1 MWTPSHSIPWNILI
15 WAFLS
20 TTVINL
26 PRIVKWPLTFFH
38 FCGSKHATVR
48 QRALLTR
55 LRQNGRPCAMM
66 LMLKI
71 FRTFWGG
78 NCSLVT
84 SLGSARSSGWSP
96 GGTCEVSFPQ
106 TVGIFLRAPDDEKR
120 GIGQCRS
127 IAEPP
132 FYCIISRNPR
142 WRSGAC
148 CRFFLSQTYRHSP
161 RWTSSP
167 ESPPCPS
174 ITLLN
179 ILGVWH
185 QCCATARRSSCFQ
198 ALRGGSPKPVSPPS
212 DRRCAICSHDPPQW
226 NASQQSS
233 NVVHV
238 SVELHRCGQTQTP
251 FVGPYSFD
259 KVHFVPSEL
268 CGDRWQGVWRCQL
281 PCVSEAVEDI
291 SGVDNAATRYAW
303 PVCFKPGSTW
313 QTDQQSRL
321 VLGNTASMK
330 QQQRWGNTLGG
341 AKDVAWMPHKTNKLC
356 TFMQSS
362 KWANNHTQTER
373 PCLNTWLS
381 PSTVL
386 TSTIV
391 WGGLQCRCICQSRL
405 RAPTHE
411 PDSRLSGAIYM
422 DELWRGNTVLQSH
435 MWNTHT
441 Q

>member
-148 CRFFLSQTYRHSP
+148 CRFFLSQTYRHFP

-212 DRRCAICSHDPPQW
+212 DGRCAICSHDPP
-226 NASQQSS
+226 
-233 NVVHV
+233 
-238 SVELHRCGQTQTP
+238 SVECEPAVVQRSAHVCGAP
-251 FVGPYSFD
+251 SLWSDSDPLLS
-259 KVHFVPSEL
+259 VPTHL
-268 CGDRWQGVWRCQL
+268 IKFTLFHQNCVVTGDRVFGDVSYPVSAKRLRIFQEWTTQQL
-281 PCVSEAVEDI
+281 GMRDPCVLNRDPL
-291 SGVDNAATRYAW
+291 DR
-303 PVCFKPGSTW
+303 
-313 QTDQQSRL
+313 R
-321 VLGNTASMK
+321 
-330 QQQRWGNTLGG
+330 
-341 AKDVAWMPHKTNKLC
+341 TNKVGWC
-356 TFMQSS
+356 
-362 KWANNHTQTER
+362 
-373 PCLNTWLS
+373 
-381 PSTVL
+381 
-386 TSTIV
+386 
-391 WGGLQCRCICQSRL
+391 
-405 RAPTHE
+405 
-411 PDSRLSGAIYM
+411 
-422 DELWRGNTVLQSH
+422 
-435 MWNTHT
+435 
-441 Q
+441 